1 MKLSKLSRK
10 MLDHHR
16 AAGRTK
22 PFAFAVITLAAVSL
36 IVYSETTM
44 SDVSL
49 HLLPFNKAAV
59 DQQEARMPE
68 SVIHPLAV
76 VRSLQLQSI
85 HEEFGE
91 ADNKDDP
98 EDHSS
103 YPLVPPL
110 NVTEE
115 ERIRW
120 LRENLVNFVILKSDN
135 TTRKF
140 HSRVVRFLGQ
150 RCLSQ
155 FFMTWISPVSSFG
168 SRELLGIES
177 LFRAH
182 PKGCLVIVSRTM
194 DSRRGR
200 KILKPVTD
208 LGFKVLAA
216 TPDLPQL
223 LRKTP
228 AEAWFDDLRKGNKD
242 PGEIPLAQNLSNL
255 IRLAVLYR
263 YGGVY
268 LDTDFVILKDISS
281 LRNCIGAQSV
291 DLVSGNW
298 SRLNNAAMVFD
309 RRHPLLYKFIQ
320 EFALTFDGNKWGHN
334 GPYLVSRVVERVK
347 SKTGYRGRFSV
358 MSPMAF
364 YPVGWTHIG
373 GLFKSPENRGD
384 ARWVEAKIAQ
394 LSRDTYGV
402 HLWNKQSRGLRI
414 EEGSVVARLISDNCV
429 ICRSIYSS

>member
-10 MLDHHR
+10 VLDHR
-16 AAGRTK
+16 AARHAK
-22 PFAFAVITLAAVSL
+22 PFALTVITLAGVFFIVSSDTA
-36 IVYSETTM
+36 I

-49 HLLPFNKAAV
+49 RSLPFNNSASV
-59 DQQEARMPE
+59 QQEARRPE
-68 SVIHPLAV
+68 FVILPSAV
-76 VRSLQLQSI
+76 HSLQLQSI
-85 HEEFGE
+85 TEEFGE
-91 ADNKDDP
+91 AGEEDDP
-98 EDHSS
+98 DDHSS
-103 YPLVPPL
+103 YPLVPPV

-120 LRENLVNFVILKSDN
+120 LRENLVNFDILKSDN
-135 TTRKF
+135 TGRKF
-140 HSRVVRFLGQ
+140 HSRVTRFLGQ
-150 RCLSQ
+150 GCSSQ
-155 FFMTWISPVSSFG
+155 FFMTWISPASSFG
-168 SRELLGIES
+168 SRELLGVES

-216 TPDLPQL
+216 TPDLAQL
-223 LRKTP
+223 LRRTP
-228 AEAWFDDLRKGNKD
+228 AEAWFDELRKGNKD

-268 LDTDFVILKDISS
+268 LDTDFIILKDISP
-281 LRNCIGAQSV
+281 LRNCIGAQSIAP
-291 DLVSGNW
+291 VSGNW
-298 SRLNNAAMVFD
+298 TRLNNAAMVFD
-309 RRHPLLYKFIQ
+309 RHHPLLRKFMQ
-320 EFALTFDGNKWGHN
+320 EFALTFDGSKWGHN
-334 GPYLVSRVVERVK
+334 GPYLVSRVVERVE
-347 SKTGYRGRFSV
+347 SRVGYRGRFSV
-358 MSPMAF
+358 MPPMAF

-373 GLFKSPENRGD
+373 SLFGSPRSKGD

-394 LSRDTYGV
+394 LSEDTYGV

-414 EEGSVVARLISDNCV
+414 EEGSVMARLMADNCV
-429 ICRSIYSS
+429 NCERIYSS